1 MKTTFE
7 TNQLLPLLKSTKC
20 FKNRVLP
27 SLDYFR
33 IKIKDGVA
41 EVTLTNLETF
51 ITKRFPADGE
61 LDVCL
66 PREVLTK
73 HLDKSKTIT
82 IESVSDGT
90 RATVNGLTLSICRV
104 DEFPAAPAE
113 VDTEEGIL
121 FKGGLMSEVKAAI
134 PFLSNDVI
142 RPRLMGVNLTNVS
155 GFHDVAATNSHFL
168 FRSRH
173 GKSNKKD
180 TKYDFIFRPI
190 DLIKILDGLKL
201 TKEDV
206 VIIKNESH
214 LQINYEDVVIQVQ
227 LIQEKYPVIENVIPK
242 ENPIQVLFDLNE
254 LVDAINFVKVAANK
268 TTRQIKFVFNKN
280 RMVVSASDYD
290 MEMHL
295 EKEVECNYKE
305 DFEVGFN
312 YTFLLSMLASCQEK
326 QITFEMSSPARVCLI
341 NSKERLLLT
350 MPVLLN
356 S

>member
-27 SLDYFR
+27 SLDFFR

-41 EVTLTNLETF
+41 EVTLTNLETS

-61 LDVCL
+61 LDICL

-82 IESVSDGT
+82 IESASDGT
-90 RATVNGLTLSICRV
+90 RATVNGLTLSLWDV
-104 DEFPAAPAE
+104 EDFPVSPAE
-113 VDTEEGIL
+113 IDTEKGIL
-121 FKGGLMSEVKAAI
+121 FKGGLMLEVKAAI
-134 PFLSNDVI
+134 PFLSNDELRI
-142 RPRLMGVNLTNVS
+142 KLMGVNLTNS
-155 GFHDVAATNSHFL
+155 NGFNDVAATNSHVL

-173 GKSNKKD
+173 GKVNKKD
-180 TKYDFIFRPI
+180 TKYDYIFRPI

-206 VIIKNESH
+206 VLTMNESH

-227 LIQEKYPVIENVIPK
+227 LIQEKFPLVENVIPK
-242 ENPIQVLFDLNE
+242 ENPIQALFDLNE

-326 QITFEMSSPARVCLI
+326 QITFEMSSPVRACLI

-350 MPVLLN
+350 MPVMLTN
-356 S
+356 